1 MKKNALKKTFLI
13 CCTTLSLIQLPMTY
27 ACTRAL
33 YSGADDLIITGR
45 SMDWM
50 ENMHSKI
57 WIFPKGMKRD
67 GLAGPESP
75 GWIAKYGS
83 VVTSVYN
90 LVTADGINER
100 GLVMNMLYLAESDYG
115 GAKTGNPPL
124 SVSIWGQYA
133 LDNFA
138 TVNEAVEALSKKPFQ
153 IIAPNLPNGTPSQVH
168 LSLSDK
174 TGDSAIFEYVGG
186 NLVVHH
192 GKQYPIMTNSPIYSK
207 QLALNEY
214 WQEINGDVF
223 LPGTSRAAD
232 RFARAS
238 FLIQSLP
245 KKSSGNYIQAV
256 PDKAY
261 TYQAIAG
268 VLGVMR
274 SVSVPLG
281 ITTPGKPNIASTLWR
296 SVSDQKNM
304 RYYFDSATYPNVF
317 WIDLKSLNFSADA
330 PVLSLDVENGEVYA
344 GEVSALFKPAK
355 PFDFLP
361 ATKVSR

>member
-1 MKKNALKKTFLI
+1 MKNFSLKKTLLLL
-13 CCTTLSLIQLPMTY
+13 CSALLPIYIPATH
-27 ACTRAL
+27 ACTRAVYL
-33 YSGADDLIITGR
+33 GSDNLIITGR

-50 ENMHSKI
+50 ENMHSSI

-67 GLAGPESP
+67 GLAGPDSP
-75 GWIAKYGS
+75 KWTSKYGS

-90 LVTADGINER
+90 IATADGMNER
-100 GLVMNMLYLAESDYG
+100 GLVMNMLYLAEADYG
-115 GAKTGNPPL
+115 RAKKGNPPL

-138 TVNEAVEALSKKPFQ
+138 TVNEAVDAMSKTTFQ
-153 IIAPNLPNGTPSQVH
+153 IIAPNLPNGTASQVH
-168 LSLSDK
+168 LSLSDAS
-174 TGDSAIFEYVGG
+174 GDSAVFEYVGG
-186 NLVVHH
+186 ELVIHH
-192 GKQYPIMTNSPIYSK
+192 GKQYQVMTNSPIYSK

-238 FLIQSLP
+238 FLIQLIP
-245 KKSSGNYIQAV
+245 KQISSNYIQGV
-256 PDKAY
+256 PEKAY

-281 ITTPGKPNIASTLWR
+281 ITTPNQPNIASTLYR
-296 SVSDQKNM
+296 TISDQKNKV
-304 RYYFDSATYPNVF
+304 YYYDSSTYPNTF
-317 WIDLKSLNFSADA
+317 WIDLKNLNFAPDA
-330 PVLSLDVENGEVYA
+330 PVLSLAVENGEVHA
-344 GEVSALFKPAK
+344 GEVSKLFKPTK
-355 PFDFLP
+355 PFDFLT
-361 ATKVSR
+361 AN